1 MSKALILI
9 IGLVACTF
17 AATPFDTVKE
27 LVKNDACGIQG
38 METIRPKL
46 ENKIQELKSVNLNL
60 FQNPNDFT
68 AKAELLALI
77 EDAKSVYE
85 SCQINTKVEKQ
96 LGDDLEALGVAF
108 LLASNCFKDVGIV
121 LLLTDSI
128 VQDPSSIV
136 NDIFVSIFLYILGRQ
151 GYADCEKF
159 IQFIV

>member
-60 FQNPNDFT
+60 F
-68 AKAELLALI
+68 
-77 EDAKSVYE
+77 
-85 SCQINTKVEKQ
+85 
-96 LGDDLEALGVAF
+96 
-108 LLASNCFKDVGIV
+108 
-121 LLLTDSI
+121 
-128 VQDPSSIV
+128 
-136 NDIFVSIFLYILGRQ
+136 
-151 GYADCEKF
+151 
-159 IQFIV
+159 